1 MKAYPGPGK
10 DDEENSLVFEGGGKT
25 CARNIFYNTAFVI
38 ICYAS
43 RSWALAHSCDMSP
56 SQIRPLN

>member
-10 DDEENSLVFEGGGKT
+10 DEEENSLVFEDRGKT
-25 CARNIFYNTAFVI
+25 CPRNIFYNTAFVI

-43 RSWALAHSCDMSP
+43 RSWALAHS
-56 SQIRPLN
+56 

>member
-10 DDEENSLVFEGGGKT
+10 DDEEKSLVFEGRGKT
-25 CARNIFYNTAFVI
+25 CPRNISYSMAFVI

-43 RSWALAHSCDMSP
+43 RFWAR
-56 SQIRPLN
+56 IRGTCRDHKYAS

>member
-25 CARNIFYNTAFVI
+25 CPRNIFYNTAFVI
-38 ICYAS
+38 ISYAS
-43 RSWALAHSCDMSP
+43 RSWALAHSCDMSR